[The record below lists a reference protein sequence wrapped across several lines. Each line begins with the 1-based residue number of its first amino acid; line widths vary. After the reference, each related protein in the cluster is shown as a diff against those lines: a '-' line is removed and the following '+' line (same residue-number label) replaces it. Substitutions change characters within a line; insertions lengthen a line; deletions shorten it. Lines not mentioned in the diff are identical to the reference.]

1 MKPEIKD
8 ELLDELLKNYTS
20 PEDLMGPVG
29 LLAELKQRLISRV
42 LDSELTTHLGY
53 EKHEQKAANKKNARN
68 GHTPKTLRSDD
79 GELTIKVPRDRN
91 GDFNPELVPKHQ
103 RHFNGFDDAIISLIQ
118 EGSVL
123 ERYRSI

>member
-1 MKPEIKD
+1 MSK
-8 ELLDELLKNYTS
+8 
-20 PEDLMGPVG
+20 
-29 LLAELKQRLISRV
+29 KQLR
-42 LDSELTTHLGY
+42 E
-53 EKHEQKAANKKNARN
+53 NARN

-79 GELTIKVPRDRN
+79 GEPTIKVPRDRN

-103 RHFNGFDDAIISLIQ
+103 RHFNGFDDAIISFIQ